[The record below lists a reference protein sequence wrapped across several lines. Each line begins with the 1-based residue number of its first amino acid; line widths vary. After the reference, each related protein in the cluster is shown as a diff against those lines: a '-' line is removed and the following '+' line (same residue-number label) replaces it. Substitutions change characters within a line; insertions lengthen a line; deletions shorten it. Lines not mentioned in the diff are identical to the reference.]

1 MAVFILAVI
10 VNNYTTGQVGGCL
23 NTSLS
28 VCLLE
33 IQISEHIHSLPSTE
47 RRLLSGPAVTLKD
60 HSLVYCVF
68 LGDIGYVTVLSPTVT
83 SAISVSVPQPPLR
96 WHFITAGVTSACCW
110 RPVFNPRSLLCLTL
124 IKRPGVRCRD
134 VARHFMEST
143 RTRTHFLTLYST
155 KKYSTITPFRSCSW
169 SLWLFF
175 CLVVNVIWLIHFSST
190 PPCLDIR
197 VYKCDKS

>member
-33 IQISEHIHSLPSTE
+33 IQIGEHIHSLPSTE

-96 WHFITAGVTSACCW
+96 WHFITTGVTSACCW

-143 RTRTHFLTLYST
+143 RTHALLDTLFHKEIFHHHSVSLLLLVSVVIFLSSCECYLTHSFLLYSSLSRH
-155 KKYSTITPFRSCSW
+155 YSI
-169 SLWLFF
+169 
-175 CLVVNVIWLIHFSST
+175 
-190 PPCLDIR
+190 
-197 VYKCDKS
+197 

>member
-1 MAVFILAVI
+1 MSEHVA
-10 VNNYTTGQVGGCL
+10 
-23 NTSLS
+23 
-28 VCLLE
+28 VCLLARNPNRRTY
-33 IQISEHIHSLPSTE
+33 SFTSLNRTAPSFGASRHFE
-47 RRLLSGPAVTLKD
+47 RSL
-60 HSLVYCVF
+60 SLVYCVF

-143 RTRTHFLTLYST
+143 RTHALLDTLFHKEIFHHHSVSLLLLVSVVIFLSSCECYLTHSFLLYSSLSRH
-155 KKYSTITPFRSCSW
+155 YSI
-169 SLWLFF
+169 
-175 CLVVNVIWLIHFSST
+175 
-190 PPCLDIR
+190 
-197 VYKCDKS
+197 